1 MSWFS
6 KWFRRVIQRANAIW
20 RNDVAPAVQVAWEKF
35 SDEFEAVAYDAVTK
49 LALTQLTGSQ
59 KFEEAVKEVVKE
71 VQKKGWVIGTS
82 AVHLL
87 VQRAYVNY
95 KAANEDL
102 VVKEPGSTTP

>member
-1 MSWFS
+1 MSWLS

-35 SDEFEAVAYDAVTK
+35 SNEFEAVAYDAVVK
-49 LALTQLTGSQ
+49 LSLTQLTGSQ
-59 KFEEAVKEVVKE
+59 KFEEAVKTVFNEVK
-71 VQKKGWVIGTS
+71 KKGWTIGTS

-95 KAANEDL
+95 KASNDDL
-102 VVKEPGSTTP
+102 VVKEPTTP